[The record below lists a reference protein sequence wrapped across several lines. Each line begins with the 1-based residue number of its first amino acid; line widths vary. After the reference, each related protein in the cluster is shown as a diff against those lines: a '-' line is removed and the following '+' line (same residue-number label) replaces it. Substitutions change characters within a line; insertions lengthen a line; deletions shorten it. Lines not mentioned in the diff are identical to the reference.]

1 MNTSFDCIIVGGG
14 MVGAALALALCKQNK
29 SVALIERHLPKHDW
43 LSQAPLRVSAIN
55 RFSEDYLSD
64 LGLWR
69 HIGDTSKCVFKQLAT
84 WEHGV
89 KPLVFDADEIEKT
102 HLGYLIRNEALQIA
116 AYDEFD
122 NIENKPQLFTD
133 MDLVDI
139 VQDET
144 QASVILKSE
153 KDQITLSASLIVG
166 ADGAFSKTRQLAGL
180 GISGWDYQQHCLS
193 ITIKTDFETQA
204 ITWQEFQPSGPKAF
218 LPLANGY
225 SSLIWYDA
233 PEKIRAL
240 SKLDNNQMKLQIL
253 EVFPPLA
260 GDFEVVQQASFGLT
274 RRRANHY
281 FNNRVVLVGD
291 AAHTINPLAGQG
303 VNLGYKDVS
312 ELAKQVESIDLTDLS
327 MVVKTLKQYQLKRKA
342 DSLVMSGAMDGF
354 YKLFSND
361 KAPLKFIRS
370 SMLNVANQFDFARK
384 QVLKKAIGY

>member
-29 SVALIERHLPKHDW
+29 SVALIERQLPKSEW
-43 LSQAPLRVSAIN
+43 LEQAPLRVSAIN
-55 RFSEDYLSD
+55 RFSEDYLSE

-69 HIGDTSKCVFKQLAT
+69 HISDKSKCVFTQLAT
-84 WEHGV
+84 WENGV
-89 KPLVFDADEIEKT
+89 KPLVFDAEEINES

-116 AYDEFD
+116 AYDEFE
-122 NIENKPQLFTD
+122 NLQNKPEVFTGL
-133 MDLVDI
+133 DLIDI
-139 VQDET
+139 KQDSQ
-144 QASVILKSE
+144 QASVIVKSE
-153 KDQITLSASLIVG
+153 IEELTLTASLVIG

-193 ITIKTDFETQA
+193 ITIKTEFDTQA

-218 LPLANGY
+218 LPLNDGY

-240 SKLDNNQMKLQIL
+240 SKLDSSQLKQQVLD
-253 EVFPPLA
+253 VFPALA
-260 GDFEVVQQASFGLT
+260 GDFDVVQQASFGLT
-274 RRRANHY
+274 RRQANQY

-303 VNLGYKDVS
+303 VNLGYKDVA
-312 ELAKQVESIDLTDLS
+312 ELANKLADIELS
-327 MVVKTLKQYQLKRKA
+327 DTTAIEKALKKYQLKRKA

-361 KAPLKFIRS
+361 KAPLKLFRS
-370 SMLNVANQFDFARK
+370 TMLNVANQFEFARK

>member
-14 MVGAALALALCKQNK
+14 MVGAALALALCKQDK
-29 SVALIERHLPKHDW
+29 SVALIERQLPKHEW
-43 LSQAPLRVSAIN
+43 LEQAPLRVSAIN
-55 RFSEDYLSD
+55 RFSEDYLSE
-64 LGLWR
+64 LGLWQ
-69 HIGDTSKCVFKQLAT
+69 HIGEQSKCVFTQLAT
-84 WEHGV
+84 WEKGV
-89 KPLVFDADEIEKT
+89 KPLVFDAEEIT
-102 HLGYLIRNEALQIA
+102 QSHLGHLIRNEALQIA
-116 AYDEFD
+116 AYDEF
-122 NIENKPQLFTD
+122 EHLTNKPQIFTN

-139 VQDET
+139 QQNES
-144 QASVILKSE
+144 QASVTLKSE
-153 KDQITLSASLIVG
+153 QEELTLTANLVVG

-193 ITIKTDFETQA
+193 ITIKTDFDTQA

-218 LPLANGY
+218 LPLADGY

-240 SKLDNNQMKLQIL
+240 SQLDNAQLKQHIL

-260 GDFEVVQQASFGLT
+260 GEFEVVQKASFGLT
-274 RRRANHY
+274 RRQANHY

-303 VNLGYKDVS
+303 VNLGYKDVA
-312 ELAKQVESIDLTDLS
+312 ELANKLSTLDLTNAES
-327 MVVKTLKQYQLKRKA
+327 VAKVLKQYQLKRKA

-361 KAPLKFIRS
+361 KAPLKLIRS
-370 SMLNVANQFDFARK
+370 TMLNLANQLEFARK

>member
-29 SVALIERHLPKHDW
+29 SVALIERQLPEHKW
-43 LSQAPLRVSAIN
+43 LEQAPLRVSAIN

-64 LGLWR
+64 LGLWQ
-69 HIGDTSKCVFKQLAT
+69 HLGESSKCVFKQLAT

-89 KPLVFDADEIEKT
+89 KPLVFDADEIETT

-116 AYDEFD
+116 AYDEFE
-122 NIENKPQLFTD
+122 NIENKPQLFTN
-133 MDLVDI
+133 MDLVD
-139 VQDET
+139 VT
-144 QASVILKSE
+144 QEQNQALVVLRSE
-153 KDQITLSASLIVG
+153 QQQLTLSASLVVG

-193 ITIKTDFETQA
+193 ITIKTDFDTQA
-204 ITWQEFQPSGPKAF
+204 ITWQQFQPSGPKAF
-218 LPLANGY
+218 LPLADGY

-233 PEKIRAL
+233 PEKVRAL
-240 SKLDNNQMKLQIL
+240 SKLDNNQMKQQIL
-253 EVFPPLA
+253 DTFPPLA

-274 RRRANHY
+274 RRQANHY
-281 FNNRVVLVGD
+281 FNHRVVLVGD

-303 VNLGYKDVS
+303 VNLGYKDIS
-312 ELAKQVESIDLTDLS
+312 ELAQQLESLDLTDTS
-327 MVVKTLKQYQLKRKA
+327 AVIKTLKHYQLKRKA

-361 KAPLKFIRS
+361 QAPLKFIRS

>member
-29 SVALIERHLPKHDW
+29 SVALIERQLPQHEW
-43 LSQAPLRVSAIN
+43 LEHAPLRVSAIN
-55 RFSEDYLSD
+55 RFSEDYLSE

-69 HIGDTSKCVFKQLAT
+69 HIQDASKCVFKQLAT
-84 WEHGV
+84 WENGV
-89 KPLVFDADEIEKT
+89 KPLVFDADEIEQS

-116 AYDEFD
+116 AYDELEELD
-122 NIENKPQLFTD
+122 NKPVLFTN
-133 MDLVDI
+133 MDLLDI
-139 VQDET
+139 QQNNEL
-144 QASVILKSE
+144 ASVFLKSE
-153 KDQITLSASLIVG
+153 QEQLTLSSKLVIG

-193 ITIKTDFETQA
+193 ITIKTEFETQA

-218 LPLANGY
+218 LPLADGY

-233 PEKIRAL
+233 PEKIKAL
-240 SKLDNNQMKLQIL
+240 SKLDNSQLKQQIL
-253 EVFPPLA
+253 DVFPSLA
-260 GDFEVVQQASFGLT
+260 GDFEVVQKASFGLT
-274 RRRANHY
+274 RRQANQY

-303 VNLGYKDVS
+303 VNLGYKDVA
-312 ELAKQVESIDLTDLS
+312 ELVEQLASIDLSDLLAVS
-327 MVVKTLKQYQLKRKA
+327 KSLKRYQLKRKA

-361 KAPLKFIRS
+361 KAPLKLIRTT
-370 SMLNVANQFDFARK
+370 MLNVANQLDFARK